1 MFQISDVSC
10 RSGSHIS
17 HFTYTQPR
25 GTTHVL
31 LSQNADY
38 LDELQ
43 GILPGNEPYSGEIAL
58 NGRRYAV
65 QRAAF
70 MTRTFRM
77 YREQTV
83 IANVLTDLG
92 FRQLGGKKGQR
103 LFSAL
108 TEETGLSLDPSR
120 TISQMTITEQKMVEL
135 LRIFDQ
141 KPELLII
148 RGLSSFVS
156 VDMFQKMMQLVERLN
171 EAGWFE
177 RTPPYTTV
185 LCYPVRISGEL
196 ALVLQI
202 NYTGP
207 YRCTPRDGMILKW
220 IAQEMGISIESAQ
233 LMGNAVLL
241 RESHH
246 RIKTN
251 LQVVVNLLELEKDLL
266 PANVGDPAARK
277 GMEQPFDG
285 AIQRIK
291 CIAGVHDLLTMRK
304 FGSTC
309 EIGEIVGTVC
319 EFYQNCAQT
328 TLEAEPVRVP
338 YAKAVSV
345 ALVINELVSNSI
357 KHNQRLGRPLA
368 VSIRVTQDDAAGQ
381 IVILYRDNGRGF
393 PAQHPGAEA
402 HSGAGSWILSS
413 VVVYEFRGT
422 MKQRNDGGAVVE
434 LRIPKKPLLP
444 LEKRRVASEEFSTK
458 AGGASG

>member
-1 MFQISDVSC
+1 MEEPQPAPKPDALGYGIQENLQMFTRYLVREMSASSAAAFVLDPVQKRVLTSVSC
-10 RSGSHIS
+10 ASDASE
-17 HFTYTQPR
+17 T
-25 GTTHVL
+25 VL
-31 LSQNADY
+31 LR
-38 LDELQ
+38 DEAVCTLL
-43 GILPGNEPYSGEIAL
+43 GVDEPITL
-58 NGRRYAV
+58 RP
-65 QRAAF
+65 
-70 MTRTFRM
+70 
-77 YREQTV
+77 EQ
-83 IANVLTDLG
+83 
-92 FRQLGGKKGQR
+92 
-103 LFSAL
+103 
-108 TEETGLSLDPSR
+108 
-120 TISQMTITEQKMVEL
+120 
-135 LRIFDQ
+135 
-141 KPELLII
+141 
-148 RGLSSFVS
+148 
-156 VDMFQKMMQLVERLN
+156 

-202 NYTGP
+202 NYTGS

-241 RESHH
+241 CESHH
-246 RIKTN
+246 RIKNN
-251 LQVVVNLLELEKDLL
+251 LQVVVNLLELEKELL
-266 PANVGDPAARK
+266 PANVGDPAART
-277 GMEQPFDG
+277 GIEQSFGG

-291 CIAGVHDLLTMRK
+291 CIASVHDLLTMRK
-304 FGSTC
+304 FGSIC
-309 EIGEIVGTVC
+309 EIGEIAGTVC

-381 IVILYRDNGRGF
+381 IVILYRGNGRGF

-434 LRIPKKPLLP
+434 LRIPKKALLP
-444 LEKRRVASEEFSTK
+444 LEKRRVASEELSTK

>member
-38 LDELQ
+38 LDGLQ
-43 GILPGNEPYSGEIAL
+43 GILTGNEPYSGEIAL

-120 TISQMTITEQKMVEL
+120 TISQMAITEQKMVEL

-185 LCYPVRISGEL
+185 LCYPVRISGE
-196 ALVLQI
+196 
-202 NYTGP
+202 N
-207 YRCTPRDGMILKW
+207 
-220 IAQEMGISIESAQ
+220 AQ

-246 RIKTN
+246 RIKNN
-251 LQVVVNLLELEKDLL
+251 LQVVVNLLELEKELL
-266 PANVGDPAARK
+266 PANVGDPAART
-277 GMEQPFDG
+277 GMEQSFDG

-309 EIGEIVGTVC
+309 EIGEIAGTVC

-328 TLEAEPVRVP
+328 HWRLSRCASHMRRPSRWRWSSTSWSAT
-338 YAKAVSV
+338 ASSTTSV
-345 ALVINELVSNSI
+345 LAARSPSPSASRRTTRPG
-357 KHNQRLGRPLA
+357 RL
-368 VSIRVTQDDAAGQ
+368 
-381 IVILYRDNGRGF
+381 
-393 PAQHPGAEA
+393 
-402 HSGAGSWILSS
+402 
-413 VVVYEFRGT
+413 
-422 MKQRNDGGAVVE
+422 
-434 LRIPKKPLLP
+434 
-444 LEKRRVASEEFSTK
+444 
-458 AGGASG
+458 

>member
-1 MFQISDVSC
+1 
-10 RSGSHIS
+10 
-17 HFTYTQPR
+17 
-25 GTTHVL
+25 
-31 LSQNADY
+31 
-38 LDELQ
+38 
-43 GILPGNEPYSGEIAL
+43 
-58 NGRRYAV
+58 
-65 QRAAF
+65 
-70 MTRTFRM
+70 
-77 YREQTV
+77 
-83 IANVLTDLG
+83 
-92 FRQLGGKKGQR
+92 
-103 LFSAL
+103 
-108 TEETGLSLDPSR
+108 
-120 TISQMTITEQKMVEL
+120 
-135 LRIFDQ
+135 
-141 KPELLII
+141 
-148 RGLSSFVS
+148 
-156 VDMFQKMMQLVERLN
+156 MFQKMMQLVERLN

-202 NYTGP
+202 NYTGS

-241 RESHH
+241 CESHH
-246 RIKTN
+246 RIKNN
-251 LQVVVNLLELEKDLL
+251 LQVVVNLLELEKELL
-266 PANVGDPAARK
+266 PANVGDPAART
-277 GMEQPFDG
+277 GMEQSFGG

-309 EIGEIVGTVC
+309 EIGEIAGTVC

-345 ALVINELVSNSI
+345 ALVINELVSSSI
-357 KHNQRLGRPLA
+357 KHNQRLGHPLA
-368 VSIRVTQDDAAGQ
+368 VSIRVTQGDAAGQ
-381 IVILYRDNGRGF
+381 IVILRRDNGRGF

-434 LRIPKKPLLP
+434 LWIPKKALLP
-444 LEKRRVASEEFSTK
+444 LEKRRVASEELSTK

>member
-38 LDELQ
+38 LDGLQ
-43 GILPGNEPYSGEIAL
+43 GILTGNEPYSGEIAL

-135 LRIFDQ
+135 L
-141 KPELLII
+141 
-148 RGLSSFVS
+148 
-156 VDMFQKMMQLVERLN
+156 
-171 EAGWFE
+171 
-177 RTPPYTTV
+177 
-185 LCYPVRISGEL
+185 
-196 ALVLQI
+196 
-202 NYTGP
+202 
-207 YRCTPRDGMILKW
+207 
-220 IAQEMGISIESAQ
+220 
-233 LMGNAVLL
+233 
-241 RESHH
+241 
-246 RIKTN
+246 
-251 LQVVVNLLELEKDLL
+251 
-266 PANVGDPAARK
+266 PANVGDPAART
-277 GMEQPFDG
+277 GMEQSFDG

-309 EIGEIVGTVC
+309 EIGEIAGTVC

-434 LRIPKKPLLP
+434 LRIPKKALLP
-444 LEKRRVASEEFSTK
+444 LEKRRVASEELSTK
-458 AGGASG
+458 TGGASG